1 MAIRIFNNIPSL
13 TAQRL
18 LGVNNS
24 RLAQSIER
32 ISSGLRINRGAD
44 DPAGLALSE
53 KLRGDIRALTQALRN
68 ANDGVSMIN
77 VAEAGLGET
86 ADMLIRI
93 KELAAQAATGTL
105 GDSERATL
113 QIEFDQLRAE
123 INRISSATNFNGQKL
138 LDGSMSALNGNPGNP
153 IVIQIGIDSTS
164 DSRFDLNAEVD
175 LAAINTST
183 LGISAFTIVTSD
195 GGTPPVFTT
204 TFEAVNITAV
214 DNALT
219 TLELINSA
227 LDIVSTA
234 RGKIG
239 AVQNRL
245 VRTINNLSVTI
256 ENVQAAES
264 QIRDADIAEEIAN
277 LTRNQI
283 LVQASTAMVGQ
294 ANLLPQTVLQL
305 LQ

>member
-105 GDSERATL
+105 GDTERATL

-138 LDGSMSALNGNPGNP
+138 LDGSMSAGATNPV
-153 IVIQIGIDSTS
+153 VIQIGIDSSS

-175 LAAINTST
+175 LDAINTST
-183 LGISAFTIVTSD
+183 LGISSIAVTTMAFTGLQEI
-195 GGTPPVFTT
+195 
-204 TFEAVNITAV
+204 NITAV
-214 DNALT
+214 ANALT
-219 TLELINSA
+219 ALELIGTA
-227 LDIVSTA
+227 LDTVSTA

-245 VRTINNLSVTI
+245 VRTINNLSITI

-264 QIRDADIAEEIAN
+264 QIRDADIAQEIAN

-294 ANLLPQTVLQL
+294 ANLIPQTVLQL

>member
-24 RLAQSIER
+24 RLTQSIER

-113 QIEFDQLRAE
+113 QIEFDQLRSE

-138 LDGSMSALNGNPGNP
+138 LDGSMSAGGANP
-153 IVIQIGIDSTS
+153 IVIQIGIDSSS

-175 LAAINTST
+175 LDAINTST
-183 LGISAFTIVTSD
+183 LGISALSGTALSITS
-195 GGTPPVFTT
+195 V
-204 TFEAVNITAV
+204 A
-214 DNALT
+214 NALT
-219 TLELINSA
+219 TLEAITTA
-227 LDIVSTA
+227 IETVSTA

-264 QIRDADIAEEIAN
+264 QIRDADIAQEIAN

-283 LVQASTAMVGQ
+283 LVEASTAMVGQ
-294 ANLLPQTVLQL
+294 ANLIPQSVLQL

>member
-105 GDSERATL
+105 GDTERATL

-123 INRISSATNFNGQKL
+123 ITRISSATNFNGQKL
-138 LDGSMSALNGNPGNP
+138 LDGSMASGAASP
-153 IVIQIGIDSTS
+153 IVIQIGIDATS
-164 DSRFDLNAEVD
+164 DSRFNLNEQVD
-175 LAAINTST
+175 LTAMNTSV
-183 LGISAFTIVTSD
+183 LGLDNLS
-195 GGTPPVFTT
+195 
-204 TFEAVNITAV
+204 ITAV
-214 DNALT
+214 AEALT
-219 TLELINSA
+219 VLEAITTA
-227 LDIVSTA
+227 IETVSTA

-294 ANLLPQTVLQL
+294 ANLIPQTVLQL

>member
-77 VAEAGLGET
+77 VAEAGLSET

-113 QIEFDQLRAE
+113 QIEMDQLRSE
-123 INRISSATNFNGQKL
+123 INRISNITNFNGQKL
-138 LDGSMSALNGNPGNP
+138 LDGSMSAGATNPV
-153 IVIQIGIDSTS
+153 VIQVGIDATS
-164 DSRFDLNAEVD
+164 ESRFDLNQEVD
-175 LAAINTST
+175 LDALNTST
-183 LGISAFTIVTSD
+183 LAISALS
-195 GGTPPVFTT
+195 
-204 TFEAVNITAV
+204 ITAV
-214 DNALT
+214 AEALT
-219 TLELINSA
+219 TLEAITTA
-227 LDIVSTA
+227 IETVSTA

-245 VRTINNLSVTI
+245 VRTINNLSITI

-264 QIRDADIAEEIAN
+264 QIRDADIAAEVAN

-283 LVQASTAMVGQ
+283 LVEASTAMVGQ
-294 ANLLPQTVLQL
+294 ANLIPQTVLQL

>member
-113 QIEFDQLRAE
+113 QIEFDQLRSE
-123 INRISSATNFNGQKL
+123 ITRISTATNFNGQKL
-138 LDGSMSALNGNPGNP
+138 LDGSMASGVASP

-164 DSRFDLNAEVD
+164 DSRFNLNEEVD
-175 LAAINTST
+175 LTAMNTSV
-183 LGISAFTIVTSD
+183 LGLD
-195 GGTPPVFTT
+195 GLS
-204 TFEAVNITAV
+204 ITAAAE
-214 DNALT
+214 ALT
-219 TLELINSA
+219 VLEAITTA
-227 LDIVSTA
+227 IETVSTA
-234 RGKIG
+234 RGKVG

-245 VRTINNLSVTI
+245 VRTINNLSISI

-264 QIRDADIAEEIAN
+264 QIRDADIAQEIAN

-294 ANLLPQTVLQL
+294 ANLIPQSILQL

>member
-1 MAIRIFNNIPSL
+1 MALRIFNNIPSL
-13 TAQRL
+13 TAQRH
-18 LGVNNS
+18 LGINNS

-77 VAEAGLGET
+77 VAEAGLSET

-113 QIEFDQLRAE
+113 QIEFDQLRSE
-123 INRISSATNFNGQKL
+123 INRISSITNFNGQKL
-138 LDGSMSALNGNPGNP
+138 LDGSMSSGATNPVIIPGGVESSPERRFELN
-153 IVIQIGIDSTS
+153 Q
-164 DSRFDLNAEVD
+164 EVD
-175 LAAINTST
+175 LDAMNTST
-183 LGISAFTIVTSD
+183 LGISSIAVTTMSFT
-195 GGTPPVFTT
+195 GMQ
-204 TFEAVNITAV
+204 EVNITAV
-214 DNALT
+214 ANALT
-219 TLELINSA
+219 TLETIA
-227 LDIVSTA
+227 TAIETVSTA

-245 VRTINNLSVTI
+245 VRTINNLSITI

-264 QIRDADIAEEIAN
+264 QIRDADIAAEIAN

-283 LVQASTAMVGQ
+283 LVQAATAMVGQ
-294 ANLLPQTVLQL
+294 ANLIPQTVLRL

>member
-53 KLRGDIRALTQALRN
+53 KLRGDIRALSQALRN

-123 INRISSATNFNGQKL
+123 ITRISNATNFNGQKL
-138 LDGSMSALNGNPGNP
+138 LDGSMASGAASPV
-153 IVIQIGIDSTS
+153 VIQIGIDTS
-164 DSRFDLNAEVD
+164 AESRFNLNNEVD
-175 LAAINTST
+175 LTAMNTSV
-183 LGISAFTIVTSD
+183 LGLDNLS
-195 GGTPPVFTT
+195 
-204 TFEAVNITAV
+204 ITAV
-214 DNALT
+214 AEALT
-219 TLELINSA
+219 VLEAITTA
-227 LDIVSTA
+227 IETVSTG

-264 QIRDADIAEEIAN
+264 QIRDADIAAEIAN

-283 LVQASTAMVGQ
+283 LVEASTAMVGQ
-294 ANLLPQTVLQL
+294 ANLLPQSVLQL